1 MSGWARILLVFG
13 LLVLGATVMVLWQ
26 DARTAHVG
34 KPAPGPGE
42 PRVGRSTLSHGGP
55 DVVGSSGAPGL
66 PMKPAQNVIPE
77 HSPQATKR

>member
-1 MSGWARILLVFG
+1 MSGLARILLVFG

-26 DARTAHVG
+26 DDRTVQLG
-34 KPAPGPGE
+34 KPALGPGE

-55 DVVGSSGAPGL
+55 GVGGSSGAPGL

-77 HSPQATKR
+77 HSSQAAKR